1 MKKSELKRIIQEELQ
16 GYSNHIGK
24 TKGGTSDEF
33 MRILT
38 AIAKGVDQEEYEGD
52 AERGNA
58 ILDKANPDNV
68 ARITRGEDPIYE
80 EASNKVSIMLDDL
93 TVDKIKEVF
102 PNFGEKYGQL
112 SFPNP
117 SDSLTQINSQESLE
131 RWKDGTREEYGNV
144 EVVFYP
150 EETIWFN
157 KVKINNP
164 EFIADKETSTRRKA
178 SWLAGEREAGR
189 TGGLD

>member
-1 MKKSELKRIIQEELQ
+1 MKKSELRKLIREIVG
-16 GYSNHIGK
+16 GYEPDGK
-24 TKGGTSDEF
+24 GNLVRHNDKFDSTKLNS
-33 MRILT
+33 ILKK
-38 AIAKGVDQEEYEGD
+38 IVD
-52 AERGNA
+52 R
-58 ILDKANPDNV
+58 DNEKDTV
-68 ARITRGEDPIYE
+68 SE

-117 SDSLTQINSQESLE
+117 NDSLTQINSQESLE

-150 EETIWFN
+150 EETVWFN
-157 KVKINNP
+157 KVKINDP
-164 EFIADKETSTRRKA
+164 EFIADKETSTKRKA
-178 SWLAGEREAGR
+178 SWLDSEREAGR

>member
-1 MKKSELKRIIQEELQ
+1 MKRTQLAEIIREQLQ
-16 GYSNHIGK
+16 GYSKYIGK
-24 TKGGTSDEF
+24 TKGGTPDEF

-38 AIAKGVDQEEYEGD
+38 AIAKEVDQEEYEGD

-117 SDSLTQINSQESLE
+117 NDSLTQINSQESLE

-164 EFIADKETSTRRKA
+164 EFIADKETSTKRKA
-178 SWLAGEREAGR
+178 SWLDGEREAGR

>member
-1 MKKSELKRIIQEELQ
+1 MKKSELRELVREIVG
-16 GYSNHIGK
+16 GYEPDGK
-24 TKGGTSDEF
+24 GNLVRHNDKFDSTKLNS
-33 MRILT
+33 ILKK
-38 AIAKGVDQEEYEGD
+38 IVD
-52 AERGNA
+52 R
-58 ILDKANPDNV
+58 DNEKDTV
-68 ARITRGEDPIYE
+68 SE
-80 EASNKVSIMLDDL
+80 EAANKVSIMLDDL

-117 SDSLTQINSQESLE
+117 NDSLTQVNSQESLE

-144 EVVFYP
+144 EVVLYP

-164 EFIADKETSTRRKA
+164 EFIADKETSTKRKA
-178 SWLAGEREAGR
+178 SWLDGEREAGR

>member
-1 MKKSELKRIIQEELQ
+1 MKKSELRKLIREIVG
-16 GYSNHIGK
+16 GYEPDGK
-24 TKGGTSDEF
+24 GNLVRHNDKFDSTKLNS
-33 MRILT
+33 ILKK
-38 AIAKGVDQEEYEGD
+38 IVD
-52 AERGNA
+52 R
-58 ILDKANPDNV
+58 DNEKDTV
-68 ARITRGEDPIYE
+68 SE
-80 EASNKVSIMLDDL
+80 EASTKVSIMLDDL

-117 SDSLTQINSQESLE
+117 NDSLTQINSESSLE
-131 RWKDGTREEYGNV
+131 RWKNETREEYGNV

-150 EETIWFN
+150 EETVWFN

-164 EFIADKETSTRRKA
+164 EFIADKEASTKRKA
-178 SWLAGEREAGR
+178 SWLDGEREAGR